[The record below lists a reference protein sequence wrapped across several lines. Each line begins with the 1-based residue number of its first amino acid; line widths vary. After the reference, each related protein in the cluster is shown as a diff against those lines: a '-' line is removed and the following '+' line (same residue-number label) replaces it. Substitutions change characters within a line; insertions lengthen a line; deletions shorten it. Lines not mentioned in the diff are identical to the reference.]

1 MLQTI
6 RRHDL
11 TLAPGVVA
19 YLKMLVTLGALRH
32 QLAPDY
38 DLPALARRFFGRLLQ
53 QQGAAWF
60 DPRLALGRAYE
71 GSYRLGRA
79 LEFVELLEAQ
89 APLISAAGDTF
100 FGVRH
105 SLQTVRRQVIALG
118 GAALVVGAVLYVVLA
133 NPDGTRAVVPS
144 QVPYTWV
151 QYGLLFLLV
160 LLILAIARQGRRLS
174 RAV

>member
-1 MLQTI
+1 M
-6 RRHDL
+6 
-11 TLAPGVVA
+11 
-19 YLKMLVTLGALRH
+19 
-32 QLAPDY
+32 
-38 DLPALARRFFGRLLQ
+38 
-53 QQGAAWF
+53 
-60 DPRLALGRAYE
+60 
-71 GSYRLGRA
+71 
-79 LEFVELLEAQ
+79 
-89 APLISAAGDTF
+89 
-100 FGVRH
+100 
-105 SLQTVRRQVIALG
+105 IALG